1 MNQPQVLP
9 GATRASGP
17 RHILVA
23 DPETRERA
31 RVVALVQ
38 ELAPELGR
46 LVVHTAADGHAALGL
61 IEQHRPEVVIA
72 EVLLEGIS
80 GLALLRRVRRTHT
93 TAVPA
98 FVFLTTMVRES
109 DRYWGLR
116 NGAHGYVMKPY
127 EDELLQAKIRDI
139 LGAESSP
146 DRLGAL

>member
-1 MNQPQVLP
+1 VN
-9 GATRASGP
+9 GP
-17 RHILVA
+17 RHVLVA

-38 ELAPELGR
+38 ALAPELGR
-46 LVVHTAADGHAALGL
+46 LVVHTAADGHAALSL
-61 IEQHRPEVVIA
+61 VEQHRPELVIA
-72 EVLLEGIS
+72 EILLEGIS
-80 GLALLRRVRRTHT
+80 GLSLLRRLRRTH

-127 EDELLQAKIRDI
+127 EDDLLQAKVRDI
-139 LGAESSP
+139 LGADSSP
-146 DRLGAL
+146 ERLGAL